1 MVSKA
6 DFKNLFQ
13 SSLKDML
20 TKKEKQAKKK
30 DNLEVDDESFDMNV
44 FEKLME
50 GKHTEIVSNGDD
62 DLKSINDTNT
72 FSYSEQNN
80 MTDKPCL
87 GNNYNN
93 PSPHRFATRAPFGL
107 GRFHEK
113 LSEKKHSKSIF
124 SFSQENARPT
134 TLGLRVGS
142 KKDPGYNQ
150 KNFHAAHPLH
160 NNTHSTST

>member
-1 MVSKA
+1 
-6 DFKNLFQ
+6 
-13 SSLKDML
+13 
-20 TKKEKQAKKK
+20 
-30 DNLEVDDESFDMNV
+30 
-44 FEKLME
+44 
-50 GKHTEIVSNGDD
+50 VSNGDD
-62 DLKSINDTNT
+62 DSKSVNDTNT

-134 TLGLRVGS
+134 TLGLTVGS

-150 KNFHAAHPLH
+150 KTFMLH
-160 NNTHSTST
+160 TRCTIITHTVLVRSYLVTLLHTIHY